1 MVQMTAPATL
11 RVDNIRLGI
20 LYMVASV
27 FLFSIQNAIGKWLAQ
42 SYPIPMLVFFRS
54 FIALLPSFI
63 LVMRA
68 GGPRVMR
75 TNRMGAQFGRA
86 VIWGGSNAASF
97 VGYHLLPLADAVAL
111 TFAAP
116 LFLTALSYPIIKERV
131 SRERWIAVSV
141 GFVGVLVMAR
151 PSGAENALGVAGA
164 VGCAVCNAV
173 GTLTVRDLC
182 RTEHSASIVTWTA
195 IYMTLMA
202 LPALPFF
209 WVTPTPFDFLLFC
222 LLGLIGG
229 VSQYWTTT
237 ALSYAPAAAVSPFN
251 RHDPTARPAAG
262 RQGRRL
268 LHRAGRHGALHADGR
283 SRRRGDQDRGAG
295 GGDNS
300 RGSTVLPGMPSTYF
314 ETNNRGVKSV
324 TLNLKAESGGPRHP
338 AQAGRRGGHVRAEL
352 PARRGREERLR
363 LRGTAQGQP
372 EARLCLDLGLRPKG
386 AARRSARH
394 RLDGPGAGRHRPG
407 VFDARVSRCAPAS
420 SRSPT
425 RPARSW
431 RSAARWRR

>member
-1 MVQMTAPATL
+1 MTAKRIAVSIAAPSVL

-54 FIALLPSFI
+54 FVALLPSFI

-141 GFVGVLVMAR
+141 GFIGVLVMAR

-229 VSQYWTTT
+229 GIAILDNDGTVLR
-237 ALSYAPAAAVSPFN
+237 ARRGGIAV
-251 RHDPTARPAAG
+251 
-262 RQGRRL
+262 Q
-268 LHRAGRHGALHADGR
+268 LHRPHLGLDHRPGRLGRLADADNH
-283 SRRRGDQDRGAG
+283 RRRGDRDHDRALSATLGKPAP
-295 GGDNS
+295 S
-300 RGSTVLPGMPSTYF
+300 PPGTDFTRRPVGKVPS
-314 ETNNRGVKSV
+314 
-324 TLNLKAESGGPRHP
+324 P
-338 AQAGRRGGHVRAEL
+338 
-352 PARRGREERLR
+352 
-363 LRGTAQGQP
+363 
-372 EARLCLDLGLRPKG
+372 
-386 AARRSARH
+386 
-394 RLDGPGAGRHRPG
+394 
-407 VFDARVSRCAPAS
+407 
-420 SRSPT
+420 
-425 RPARSW
+425 
-431 RSAARWRR
+431 